1 MLFRSAFLAG
11 KLTAEQAEGVQALI
25 AAQNDAQLDA
35 ARDLLRG
42 RRGDEYRRLADGV
55 AHCLA
60 LVEAGLSRE
69 DAYVVVQ
76 RNTLQAWE
84 TGEHLRDLV
93 LADPDAQGLDA
104 AVIERAFSLDDVLA
118 RAEVPF
124 GRLG

>member
-1 MLFRSAFLAG
+1 MTMAFDPDLDDAVVIALRDMI
-11 KLTAEQAEGVQALI
+11 KLI
-25 AAQNDAQLDA
+25 C
-35 ARDLLRG
+35 ART
-42 RRGDEYRRLADGV
+42 
-55 AHCLA
+55 
-60 LVEAGLSRE
+60 GLSRE

-76 RNTLQAWE
+76 RNALQAWE